1 MNEAQL
7 QEATNR
13 SAHRPIETEND
24 MSTVPLTFLACLNV
38 WGAVFSCE
46 QQLFMVFSSH
56 DLGF

>member
-1 MNEAQL
+1 MKEAQL

-24 MSTVPLTFLACLNV
+24 MPAVLTFLACLNV
-38 WGAVFSCE
+38 WGALFSCE
-46 QQLFMVFSSH
+46 QQLFVVFRPH